1 MSLFVLQH
9 TTRVEQQQQGKDWAS
24 HPVLQGFSILLFISD
39 IQPRFNVYV
48 CVCAAGQALLVTPS
62 AAAAGHKMSLRW
74 FKGPDGD
81 PFQVQCA
88 AGIHIPRIAD
98 TLDLKASGLKLNG
111 VVVDFN
117 GSTGY
122 MLDIA
127 FLADLGATRE
137 SAIQVTGQPA
147 GEPSAINCACFKG
160 WCTSPQDRHASSH
173 LIAA

>member
-1 MSLFVLQH
+1 MRMSS
-9 TTRVEQQQQGKDWAS
+9 R
-24 HPVLQGFSILLFISD
+24 
-39 IQPRFNVYV
+39 QP
-48 CVCAAGQALLVTPS
+48 GQALLVTPS
-62 AAAAGHKMSLRW
+62 AAAAGHMMSLRW

-147 GEPSAINCACFKG
+147 ALSLPCAILFDLCCASCRCFAG
-160 WCTSPQDRHASSH
+160 LLPITHNSSSRTNSRWAQDAHCH
-173 LIAA
+173 G